1 MINVIVTVLWG
12 CLLVYHYQWV
22 EHAKQGSYSCQQKEH
37 AEQVVTVLQ
46 GVCWSIANFG
56 WNRVITM
63 LCVLCA
69 GQHWIDGAEQG
80 YYNVVCRVVCV
91 GWIMLN
97 RVITVLRVLCAGY
110 HQQ

>member
-1 MINVIVTVLWG
+1 
-12 CLLVYHYQWV
+12 
-22 EHAKQGSYSCQQKEH
+22 
-37 AEQVVTVLQ
+37 
-46 GVCWSIANFG
+46 
-56 WNRVITM
+56 M

-80 YYNVVCRVVCV
+80 YYNVVCVVCSVVCV

-97 RVITVLRVLCAGY
+97 RVITVLCVLCAGY